1 MSGPLTP
8 KGCNDHIY
16 MPLTDIRIW
25 LAAQDWRKPMRQ
37 IALESGLPY
46 SVVYSRAK
54 RYGISS
60 SNSYNRKIP
69 AAEKLN
75 WNLRDTDLAARYGV
89 SIQRI
94 GQLRRKHGAPQSP
107 LYRRKKP

>member
-1 MSGPLTP
+1 MKQS
-8 KGCNDHIY
+8 
-16 MPLTDIRIW
+16 DIIAW
-25 LAAQDWRKPMRQ
+25 ASAQDWRKPMRQ
-37 IALESGLPY
+37 IALETGLPY

-60 SNSYNRKIP
+60 GNSYNRKIP
-69 AAEKLN
+69 AAEKLD

-107 LYRRKKP
+107 LYRRKKL